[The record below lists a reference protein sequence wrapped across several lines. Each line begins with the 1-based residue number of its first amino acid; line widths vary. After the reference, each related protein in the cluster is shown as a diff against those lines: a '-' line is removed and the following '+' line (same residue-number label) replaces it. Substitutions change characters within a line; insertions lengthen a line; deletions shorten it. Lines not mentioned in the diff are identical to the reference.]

1 MATHTGR
8 LIAVI
13 ILALFAIIAL
23 LNGYWIG
30 FAFWIL
36 LAFAVGYPFVRR
48 GKIDLHYD
56 PAPVKM
62 VLVDPSKI

>member
-8 LIAVI
+8 LIAVM

-30 FAFWIL
+30 FTFWIL
-36 LAFAVGYPFVRR
+36 ITLAVGYPFMRR
-48 GKIDLHYD
+48 GKIDLNYD
-56 PAPVKM
+56 PDPVKM
-62 VLVDPSKI
+62 VLVDPNSL

>member
-1 MATHTGR
+1 MASHTGR

-30 FAFWIL
+30 FAFWALI
-36 LAFAVGYPFVRR
+36 AFAVGYPFVRR
-48 GKIDLHYD
+48 GHLDLHYD
-56 PAPVKM
+56 PDPVKM
-62 VLVDPSKI
+62 VLVNPGNM

>member
-8 LIAVI
+8 LIAVT

-23 LNGYWIG
+23 LNGYWFG

-36 LAFAVGYPFVRR
+36 ITFAVGYPFMRH
-48 GKIDLHYD
+48 GKLDLHYD
-56 PAPVKM
+56 TDPVKM
-62 VLVDPSKI
+62 VLVDPNAK